1 MWNLYKKELASY
13 LHSMIAYVFMA
24 FFVAASGIYYS
35 YYCLTY
41 ATMEYGNYVLSSIV
55 ILLIIVVP
63 LLTMRLVAEEKKQK
77 TDQLLLTSPI
87 KVSSIIIGKYLAVET
102 LFAMALLI
110 TGVFPVISG
119 LFGTMNYKELFTGF
133 LGYFLM
139 GSALIAVGV
148 FLSSITEN
156 PVIAAGLSFGA
167 VLFTFLAGNAVD
179 NIPSRPRYTI
189 IFLVAVALIIAWC
202 YYIKSRNKMIT
213 AVIAV
218 ICIVG
223 IAALYALKPE
233 AYEDGVA
240 SIFSWF
246 SVMERFNDFVGGILN
261 LSSIIYYI
269 SFIIIFLLLS
279 IVIFKR
285 ETGNKGALSA
295 TVCVVTIAVA
305 LVVNLAVTK
314 ADFSYDVTSNQL
326 YSISDQTKKILKNL
340 DQDVTIYMLNK
351 KSKANSTYKKVLEQ
365 YVKNSDHV
373 TLKYKDLEQYPNFAK
388 KYLSDGE
395 TATEDSVVLICG
407 DKGKYVSSDDF
418 VTYSYDYST
427 YSQYASG
434 LNIEPSVTEALNYVI
449 SDETPVV
456 YELTG
461 HGEASLD
468 SGMSKQLSSDNY
480 DVKELNLLTTDAIPD
495 DCAMLIIN
503 APQKDFTKDTI
514 KLLKKYVNK
523 GDGKLYVTLD
533 PLVERLDNFYTFLE
547 NYGMTVKEGVVVEQN
562 QGYYMQGANT
572 YLVPEYGTSDIVS
585 PLQSQNLYVVMPV
598 AGGIKVSD
606 SDTYT
611 VTELLTSTDD
621 SYIKKDTSSDTLDKT
636 SEDEDGPF
644 AIAVLV
650 EKDDAPKM
658 IVTTCFNGITDQVNN
673 WSADGNLNFFM
684 NGVNYLN
691 NQEDKVSVRAKTLTT
706 EYGVYTEFARK
717 VLSTSS
723 IYLVP
728 IVILIIGAVI
738 VLRRRKL

>member
-55 ILLIIVVP
+55 ILLIIAVP
-63 LLTMRLVAEEKKQK
+63 LLTMRIVAEEKKQK
-77 TDQLLLTSPI
+77 TDQLLLTSPV

-102 LFAMALLI
+102 LFAMALI
-110 TGVFPVISG
+110 VTGIFPIISG
-119 LFGTMNYKELFTGF
+119 LFGTMNYKELVTGF

-156 PVIAAGLSFGA
+156 PVIAAGISFAA
-167 VLFTFLAGNAVD
+167 VLFTFLAGNAVE

-189 IFLVAVALIIAWC
+189 IFLIALAFVIAWC
-202 YYIKSRNKMIT
+202 YYIKSRNKIVT
-213 AVIAV
+213 AVICALLIICVMAV
-218 ICIVG
+218 
-223 IAALYALKPE
+223 YALKPE
-233 AYEDGVA
+233 LYEDGVA

-246 SVMERFNDFVGGILN
+246 SVMERFNDFIGGILN
-261 LSSIIYYI
+261 LSSIVYYL
-269 SFIIIFLLLS
+269 SFIVIFLLLS
-279 IVIFKR
+279 IVAFTR
-285 ETGNKGALSA
+285 ESGQKGALSA
-295 TVCVVTIAVA
+295 TVCVITVAVA
-305 LVVNLAVTK
+305 LVLNLAVTK

-326 YSISDQTKKILKNL
+326 YTISDQTKKILNSL
-340 DQDVTIYMLNK
+340 DKDVTIYMLNK

-365 YVKNSDHV
+365 YVKYSDHV

-395 TATEDSVVLICG
+395 TATEDSVVLVSG

-418 VTYSYDYST
+418 VTYSYDYYT

-449 SDETPVV
+449 SDSTPMV
-456 YELTG
+456 YTLTG

-468 SGMSKQLSSDNY
+468 SGFSKQLSNDNY
-480 DVKELNLLTTDAIPD
+480 DVQDLNLLTETEIPD

-523 GDGKLYVTLD
+523 GDGKLYVTID
-533 PLVERLDNFYTFLE
+533 PLAGRLDNFYTFLE
-547 NYGMTVKEGVVVEQN
+547 NYGMTIKEGVVVEQN

-585 PLQSQNLYVVMPV
+585 PLQNQNLYVVMPV
-598 AGGIKVSD
+598 AGGIQVGD

-621 SYIKKDTSSDTLDKT
+621 SYMKKDTSSDTLDKT

-644 AIAVLV
+644 AISVLV
-650 EKDDAPKM
+650 EKDDTAKM

-691 NQEDKVSVRAKTLTT
+691 DQEDKVSVRAKTLTT

-728 IVILIIGAVI
+728 AVILGIGGI
-738 VLRRRKL
+738 VVWRRRKL